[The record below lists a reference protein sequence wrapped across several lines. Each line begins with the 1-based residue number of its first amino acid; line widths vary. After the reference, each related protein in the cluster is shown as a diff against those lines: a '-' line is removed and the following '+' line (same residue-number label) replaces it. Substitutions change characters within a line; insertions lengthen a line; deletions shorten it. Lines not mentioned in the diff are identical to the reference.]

1 MSSAPPVAA
10 QGSRAS
16 VVAVHGVWMRGA
28 AMRVL
33 RRRLEADGYDVY
45 VFSYPSVSSNLVENA
60 KRLAEFIDGVPGDVV
75 HAVGHSLGGVLLRA
89 MLEAAPPAR
98 LGRVVCL
105 GSPFTGSLTA
115 SRVARLP
122 GGSRL
127 IGRSLAELLARGG
140 FDAWRAPNEL
150 GIIAGRVPLG
160 FGRLF
165 GPFREPNDGTVAIA
179 ETRLADAHD
188 HLVMPVAHMALL
200 WSPEVARQVVHFLR
214 HGMFARA

>member
-1 MSSAPPVAA
+1 MSVARAPEPEPIP
-10 QGSRAS
+10 
-16 VVAVHGVWMRGA
+16 VVAVHGVWMRGT

-33 RRRLEADGYDVY
+33 KRRLEAEGYRVY
-45 VFSYPSVSSNLVENA
+45 VFTYPSVSSNLVDNSR
-60 KRLAEFIDGVPGDVV
+60 RLAEFIERVPGGVV
-75 HAVGHSLGGVLLRA
+75 HAVGHSLGGVLVRA
-89 MLEAAPPAR
+89 MLEATPQPR

-105 GSPFTGSLTA
+105 GSPFVGCRTA

-127 IGRSLAELLARGG
+127 IGRSLADLLARGG

-150 GIIAGRVPLG
+150 GVIAGRTPLG

-165 GPFREPNDGTVAIA
+165 GPFGEPNDGTVAIA
-179 ETRLADAHD
+179 ETMLADAHD
-188 HLVMPVAHMALL
+188 HLILPVAHMALL

-214 HGMFARA
+214 HGTFVHG